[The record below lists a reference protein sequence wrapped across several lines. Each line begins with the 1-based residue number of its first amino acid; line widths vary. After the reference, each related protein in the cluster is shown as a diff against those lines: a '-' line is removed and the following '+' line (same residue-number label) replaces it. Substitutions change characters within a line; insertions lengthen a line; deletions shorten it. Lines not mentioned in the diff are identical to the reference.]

1 VDNFEK
7 IMKLLNFLL
16 LLLVCLTAQANDD
29 TLQSVQDD
37 ELKKLLKE
45 EPIVVALFCTEKN
58 VESCE
63 EFESELA
70 GIREDFIDMMQGD
83 GWMVK
88 LLNSNLASQFSPKTD
103 VPVTVM
109 FRRGLPVL
117 YDGPANG
124 DVMLETF
131 MRCKEPGVKEL
142 SDASFE
148 HLTQASSGA
157 TTGDWLVLFYTDECE
172 QCDRMTAILEALACK
187 NKGRSNVAKVNKQ
200 THGEK
205 TGRRFELG
213 LDNNPQII
221 FFRLQKMY
229 SFTLDS
235 YDVATLDN
243 FMTGFYKNMPSKPV
257 PIPKTPFDDLVQMC
271 VDYLKEYPALISCG
285 VAVPIL
291 LILLFIWL
299 LRGEDEEKLKK
310 KKKKKSK
317 ENKDK

>member
-1 VDNFEK
+1 
-7 IMKLLNFLL
+7 MLGLL
-16 LLLVCLTAQANDD
+16 LLLMVCLTQGNED
-29 TLQSVQDD
+29 TLQVVQDD
-37 ELKKLLKE
+37 ELGKLIRE
-45 EPIVVALFCTEKN
+45 EPIVVALFCTDAN
-58 VESCE
+58 AESCE
-63 EFESELA
+63 DYESELA
-70 GIREDFIDMMQGD
+70 GIREDFIDMFQGD
-83 GWMVK
+83 GWLVK
-88 LLNSNLASQFSPKTD
+88 LLNSPLVTQFTPKVD
-103 VPVTVM
+103 VPVAVM

-117 YDGPANG
+117 YSGPANG
-124 DVMLETF
+124 DMMLESF

-142 SDASFE
+142 SDTSFE
-148 HLTQASSGA
+148 HLTQAASGA

-172 QCDRMTAILEALACK
+172 QCSRMTAVLESLACK
-187 NKGRSNVAKVNKQ
+187 HIGRSNVARINKQ

-213 LDNNPQII
+213 LDNKPQLL

-235 YDVATLDN
+235 YDVDTLDN

-257 PIPKTPFDDLVQMC
+257 PVPKTPFDDLVQLC
-271 VDYLKEYPALISCG
+271 VDYLKEYPLLVSCG
-285 VAVPIL
+285 VAVPVI

-299 LRGEDEEKLKK
+299 LRGEEEEKLKK